1 MRSYEETY
9 TWLRFRADLKAAP
22 PSFWILLGE
31 VIALHRQLRNAPM
44 PRNAARALE
53 RSVVTEGLA
62 ARFAL
67 DGHVLTQE
75 HVRGHLE
82 GRGAGADM
90 DPALLHEVDDA
101 FLLVQQLPQRAA
113 VEPTELRVE
122 QVLAMHRSLTRHAQ
136 PKGQAGRWRQDA
148 ELRVEGVP
156 AELIAPF
163 MEELCDWLNGAE
175 LTAPAGDEALHHAVL
190 KSLLFELHLAWIAPV
205 EVGQHRTAGA
215 VSQRLL
221 LQAGG
226 DDLLAH
232 LLAVHFLRSRPE
244 YVRQVQQAARG
255 VGDPIPF
262 MAFALRGLRRGLDQ
276 LLDSMREAQL
286 AGLWRDHV
294 RSALDGEPGDRSE
307 RHALLLMALGEEP
320 GPVLPATISSLSPAL
335 AKAYAGLSSKT
346 LQRDLEAL
354 ARIGILY
361 RSPDGAGVRKTAV
374 MAFKALVPEA

>member
-1 MRSYEETY
+1 MRSYEKTY

-22 PSFWILLGE
+22 SSFWILLGE

-44 PRNAARALE
+44 PRTEARALE
-53 RSVVTEGLA
+53 RAVITDGIA

-67 DGHVLTQE
+67 DGHALTQE
-75 HVRGHLE
+75 HVRAHLE
-82 GRGAGADM
+82 GKALGEDVES
-90 DPALLHEVDDA
+90 ALLSEVDDA
-101 FLLVQQLPQRAA
+101 FLLVQQLPQRVAEW
-113 VEPTELRVE
+113 VEWPNTE
-122 QVLAMHRSLTRHAQ
+122 QVLELHRSLTRHAE
-136 PKGQAGRWRQDA
+136 PKGQAGRWRSTEDV
-148 ELRVEGVP
+148 RNGGVP

-163 MEELCDWLNGAE
+163 MEELCDRLNGSE

-205 EVGQHRTAGA
+205 DAGQHRTAG
-215 VSQRLL
+215 VMSQLLL

-232 LLAVHFLRSRPE
+232 LLGGHFLRSRPE
-244 YVRQVQQAARG
+244 YLRQLHQAARG
-255 VGDPIPF
+255 TGDPIPF
-262 MAFALRGLRRGLDQ
+262 MAYALRGLRRALYQ
-276 LLDSMREAQL
+276 LLDQVREAQL

-294 RSALDGEPGDRSE
+294 RSALDEVPGDRSE

-320 GPVLPATISSLSPAL
+320 GPVVPSMIASLNPAL

-346 LQRDLEAL
+346 LQRDLDAL

-361 RSPDGAGVRKTAV
+361 RNPDGAGVRKAAV
-374 MAFKALVPEA
+374 LAFKALVPEA

>member
-22 PSFWILLGE
+22 ASFWILLGE
-31 VIALHRQLRNAPM
+31 VIALHRQLRNAPV
-44 PRNAARALE
+44 PRTEARALE
-53 RSVVTEGLA
+53 RAVVTDGIA

-67 DGHVLTQE
+67 DGHALTQE
-75 HVRGHLE
+75 HVRAHLE
-82 GRGAGADM
+82 GKSLGGDVE
-90 DPALLHEVDDA
+90 PALLSEVDDA
-101 FLLVQQLPQRAA
+101 FLVVQQLPQRVA
-113 VEPTELRVE
+113 VQGEGPRPE
-122 QVLAMHRSLTRHAQ
+122 QVLDLHRSLTRHAE
-136 PKGQAGRWRQDA
+136 PKGQAGRWRLAND
-148 ELRVEGVP
+148 LRGDGVP
-156 AELIAPF
+156 AELVAPF
-163 MEELCDWLNGAE
+163 MEELCDWLNGTE

-190 KSLLFELHLAWIAPV
+190 KSLLFELHMAWIAPV

-215 VSQRLL
+215 LSQLLL

-232 LLAVHFLRSRPE
+232 LLGVHFLRSRPE
-244 YVRQVQQAARG
+244 YLRQVHQAARG
-255 VGDPIPF
+255 IGDPIPF
-262 MAFALRGLRRGLDQ
+262 MAYALRGLRRALDQ
-276 LLDSMREAQL
+276 LLDQMREAQL

-320 GPVLPATISSLSPAL
+320 GPVVPSMIPSLNPAL

-354 ARIGILY
+354 AQIGILY
-361 RSPDGAGVRKTAV
+361 RGPEGAGVRKAAV

>member
-44 PRNAARALE
+44 PRTEARALE

-75 HVRGHLE
+75 HVRAHLE
-82 GRGAGADM
+82 GRPVGAEV

-101 FLLVQQLPQRAA
+101 FLLVQQMPQRAA
-113 VEPTELRVE
+113 EEPTGLRVE
-122 QVLAMHRSLTRHAQ
+122 QVLALHRSLTRHAD
-136 PKGQAGRWRQDA
+136 PKGQAGRWRQEG
-148 ELRVEGVP
+148 ELRGEGVP

-205 EVGQHRTAGA
+205 GVGQHRMAGA

-232 LLAVHFLRSRPE
+232 LLAVHYLRSRPE
-244 YVRQVQQAARG
+244 YLRQVNHAARG
-255 VGDPIPF
+255 AGDPIPF
-262 MAFALRGLRRGLDQ
+262 MAFALRGLRRALDQ
-276 LLDSMREAQL
+276 LLERMREAQL

-294 RSALDGEPGDRSE
+294 RSALDGEPGERSE
-307 RHALLLMALGEEP
+307 RQALLLMALGEAP
-320 GPVLPATISSLSPAL
+320 GPVVPAQIPGLNPAL
-335 AKAYAGLSSKT
+335 ARAYAGLSSKT

-354 ARIGILY
+354 AQIGILY
-361 RSPDGAGVRKTAV
+361 RGAEGAGVRKAAV
-374 MAFKALVPEA
+374 MAFKALVPGG